1 MRLYLIMLFLLL
13 SVSCMAES
21 WQDRGNYSISWYNK
35 NSEHLVINSEQEL
48 AGLAYLV
55 NNGYS
60 DFNGQTVSL
69 ASDLDLSG
77 KRWIPIGWEK
87 THPFRGIINGNGYS
101 VYGMVVEAGDENI
114 NGGFLGYAEQAELT
128 DIYIYG
134 NVYASSPQR
143 AGGLALQAEESKF
156 INCMAYIDISNI
168 YEDTYAFDYEVTVG
182 GLVGYATDCMFSLC
196 THRGNIECQFGNL
209 EGTSPEYYTKGYLYI
224 GGIAGSIDDCDMT
237 FCAHTEGIIT
247 GGGTGSVSTSLITY
261 IGGIVGQS
269 TSSDIISCHNN
280 AEAFVLDFRGGY
292 NVKSSAARIGGIA
305 GYFISSYEDKE
316 KMANC
321 YSSTNAVEGDG
332 GFGSTGYGTLYLGG
346 IIGYNGS
353 EENCSANYS
362 PLDIEVTAVRVEMN
376 DYKTYDGSTAFS
388 QSDMKTT
395 AFLEELNFYPIIEQG
410 KAIWIIDGNNG
421 YPRIDNGSA
430 GIHDMDAEK
439 VGIKITGNSITLSHA
454 ADVSLYTINGLLV
467 FSGTTD
473 CIAGL
478 SGGIYILKADEM
490 TLKIAVH

>member
-1 MRLYLIMLFLLL
+1 MLFLLL

-35 NSEHLVINSEQEL
+35 NSEHLTINSEKEL

-60 DFNGQTVSL
+60 DLNGQTVSL
-69 ASDLDLSG
+69 ASDFDLSG
-77 KRWIPIGWEK
+77 KRWIPIGCDK

-101 VYGMVVEAGDENI
+101 VYGMVVEAGYENS

-156 INCMAYIDISNI
+156 INCTAYIDISNI
-168 YEDTYAFDYEVTVG
+168 YEDTYTFDYEVTVG

-209 EGTSPEYYTKGYLYI
+209 EGTSPEYYTEGHVLI
-224 GGIAGSIDDCDMT
+224 GGIAGSIEDCYMT
-237 FCAHTEGIIT
+237 FCAHIEGIIT
-247 GGGTGSVSTSLITY
+247 GGGTGSVNAYMTTR

-269 TSSDIISCHNN
+269 TSSNIMSCHNN
-280 AEAFVLDFRGGY
+280 AEAFELDFRGGF
-292 NVKSSAARIGGIA
+292 NVEGFSTYIGGIA
-305 GYFISSYEDKE
+305 GYYISSYEGKE

-321 YSSTNAVEGDG
+321 YSSTTDIIGDG
-332 GFGSTGYGTLYLGG
+332 GFCSSGNGSLHLGG
-346 IIGYNGS
+346 IIGYNES
-353 EENCSANYS
+353 EENCLANYS
-362 PLDIEVTAVRVEMN
+362 PFDIEVSAIRVDMK

-388 QSDMKTT
+388 QADMKTT
-395 AFLEELNFYPIIEQG
+395 AFLDELNFYPIIEQG
-410 KAIWIIDGNNG
+410 KAIWIIDGNNS

-430 GIHDMDAEK
+430 GIHNMDVEK

-473 CIAGL
+473 CIVGL
-478 SGGIYILKADEM
+478 PGGIYILKADEM